1 MLATSSLLTSFLLS
15 CFFASFCPCV
25 YIIEARIIEGPL
37 LVPYFTFDVL
47 RSSDFLVRPA
57 YKSTPTM
64 ARTKQVPVRR
74 ESSSEF
80 FNKQTASWVDT
91 DDRGDKL
98 QVANGYTAAA
108 NGPASSSAKP
118 EAGVVQLFISVAGIY
133 ASL

>member
-15 CFFASFCPCV
+15 CFIASFCPCV

-37 LVPYFTFDVL
+37 LVPCLTFDVL
-47 RSSDFLVRPA
+47 RSSDFLGRTA
-57 YKSTPTM
+57 YKTPIM

-91 DDRGDKL
+91 DGRGDKL
-98 QVANGYTAAA
+98 QVTKGYTAAA